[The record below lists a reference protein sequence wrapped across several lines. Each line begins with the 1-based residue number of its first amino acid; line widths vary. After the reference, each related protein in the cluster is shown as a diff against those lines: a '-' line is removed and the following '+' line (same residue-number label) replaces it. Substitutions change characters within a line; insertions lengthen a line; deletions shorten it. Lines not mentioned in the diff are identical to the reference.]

1 VDLVFY
7 GNQRQLE
14 YDFVVAPGADPSR
27 IAWRI
32 DGARARVDAEGNLVL
47 SAANGPASFKKPC
60 CTNWMETRRPASK
73 GRSPW
78 PGTRYASGLAATTI
92 PRS

>member
-1 VDLVFY
+1 MNCGPASCYDSVRRFRQEGQIDILTDDSARLCDLIS

-32 DGARARVDAEGNLVL
+32 DGARASVDAEGNLAL
-47 SAANGPASFKKPC
+47 SELNGPASSG
-60 CTNWMETRRPASK
+60 T
-73 GRSPW
+73 GR
-78 PGTRYASGLAATTI
+78 
-92 PRS
+92 